1 MISCFSPSA
10 FSTSSTVAIAPR
22 RREVSSVGVLK
33 MVESS
38 NLLSAAER
46 NSSTRDDRMD
56 LRKATMSRAA

>member
-1 MISCFSPSA
+1 M
-10 FSTSSTVAIAPR
+10 AIAPR

-38 NLLSAAER
+38 NFVSAAER